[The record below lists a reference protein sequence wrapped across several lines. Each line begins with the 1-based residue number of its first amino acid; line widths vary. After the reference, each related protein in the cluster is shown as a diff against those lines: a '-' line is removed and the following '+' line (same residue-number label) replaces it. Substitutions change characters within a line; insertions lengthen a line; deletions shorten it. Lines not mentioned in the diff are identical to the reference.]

1 MAYPFLDEGNFEGGA
16 TWSDGTTVDTAARIR
31 FPHFSALAKVP
42 GLPAPYRG
50 AYCMLINL
58 AGSTTDA
65 YIVENTTYDMSL
77 NENQF
82 FRFQFFISSDITM
95 ANNDEFNIFELLA
108 TATTE
113 VAVVVN
119 FTTANGLRLGVGE
132 ATGAQF
138 LGLSTGVWHT
148 IELDINLDAGTG
160 NDGSIAW
167 WLDGS
172 PGTTVSSLDQ
182 AATTTARI
190 GLVDNQGAGTT
201 AGTIMFDEFYTD
213 DARLYPI
220 KNRWNQTLLMTAS
233 GHAFVGPGTI
243 ENVTLLS
250 SGDGT
255 IDSVLEIWDTDT
267 ADTND
272 MENRVAILRS
282 TAASEVVDPAG
293 MPVNVTR
300 GAYVTLTATTA
311 DADGPFA
318 LLKLGQVSAYGSDGA
333 VRTLGS
339 RRKGEVLGTA
349 NQLP

>member
-1 MAYPFLDEGNFEGGA
+1 MAFPFFDEGNFEGGA

-65 YIVENTTYDMSL
+65 YIVENTTFDMSL

-201 AGTIMFDEFYTD
+201 TGTIMFDEFYTD

-220 KNRWNQTLLMTAS
+220 KDRWKQTLLMTAS
-233 GHAFVGPGTI
+233 GHAFVGPGTL
-243 ENVTLLS
+243 ENITLLS
-250 SGDGT
+250 GSAADC
-255 IDSVLEIWDTDT
+255 IVEVWDTDT

-272 MENRVAILRS
+272 MSNRVVILRN
-282 TAASEVVDPAG
+282 TATEEMVDPAG
-293 MPVNVTR
+293 MPVDVTR
-300 GAYVTLTATTA
+300 GCYVTISGTAS
-311 DADGPFA
+311 ADGPFA
-318 LLKLGQVSAYGSDGA
+318 LLKFGQVSAFGSDGA

-339 RRKGEVLGTA
+339 RRKGEVLGPA